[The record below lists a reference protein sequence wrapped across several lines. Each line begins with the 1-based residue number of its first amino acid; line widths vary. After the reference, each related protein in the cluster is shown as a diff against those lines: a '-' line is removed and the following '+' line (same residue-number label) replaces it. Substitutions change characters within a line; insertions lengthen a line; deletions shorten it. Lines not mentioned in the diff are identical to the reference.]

1 MLRDRSHYSWFQEF
15 NDNNIIYFW
24 ELLKKVIED
33 METINTYGSKLPNY
47 LKDLH
52 EYAIISY
59 EMQSQN
65 NTGNLFPIMTIYR
78 LFWVY

>member
-1 MLRDRSHYSWFQEF
+1 MLRDRSHYRWFQEF
-15 NDNNIIYFW
+15 NDNNIIHFW
-24 ELLKKVIED
+24 ELLKRVIED

-65 NTGNLFPIMTIYR
+65 NTGNLFPYNDN
-78 LFWVY
+78 L

>member
-1 MLRDRSHYSWFQEF
+1 
-15 NDNNIIYFW
+15 
-24 ELLKKVIED
+24 

-65 NTGNLFPIMTIYR
+65 NTGNLFPYNDN
-78 LFWVY
+78 L

>member
-1 MLRDRSHYSWFQEF
+1 
-15 NDNNIIYFW
+15 
-24 ELLKKVIED
+24 

-78 LFWVY
+78 LF

>member
-1 MLRDRSHYSWFQEF
+1 MLRDRSHYRWFQEF

-24 ELLKKVIED
+24 ELLKRVIED

-65 NTGNLFPIMTIYR
+65 NTGNLFPYNDN
-78 LFWVY
+78 L

>member
-1 MLRDRSHYSWFQEF
+1 
-15 NDNNIIYFW
+15 
-24 ELLKKVIED
+24 

-65 NTGNLFPIMTIYR
+65 NTGNLFPYNDNLQTILSLLEDMRVFQDQMIHTQMAKYKIW
-78 LFWVY
+78 LMIKILQL